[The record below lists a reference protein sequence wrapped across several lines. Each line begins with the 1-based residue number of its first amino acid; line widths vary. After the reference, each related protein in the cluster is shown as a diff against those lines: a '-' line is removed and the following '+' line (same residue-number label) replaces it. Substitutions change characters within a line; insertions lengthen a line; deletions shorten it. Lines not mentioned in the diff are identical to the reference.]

1 MQVCSTLRI
10 ELIRIPAGGGLQ
22 GVGVGG
28 TLLMIVRRVDVDQPM
43 LTKREALQQLGA
55 ILTECG
61 VLIRRRRR
69 RNRLERD

>member
-1 MQVCSTLRI
+1 
-10 ELIRIPAGGGLQ
+10 
-22 GVGVGG
+22 
-28 TLLMIVRRVDVDQPM
+28 MIVRRVDVDQPM